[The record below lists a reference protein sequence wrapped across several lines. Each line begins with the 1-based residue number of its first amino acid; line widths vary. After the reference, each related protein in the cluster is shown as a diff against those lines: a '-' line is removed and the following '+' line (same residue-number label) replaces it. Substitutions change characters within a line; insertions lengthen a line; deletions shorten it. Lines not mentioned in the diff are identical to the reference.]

1 MRKLGL
7 AQRCSGE
14 KGAAGRNPQAHPRCG
29 SGSPR
34 RHHYSPRQRPGPG
47 RMGEGEVVSGVGQSR
62 GVLALGGREAR
73 RSSPVLLWRP
83 YRRHTM
89 MCTTTW
95 AWEEHLG
102 VVAESQCGDL
112 LGVAEPVLLGAGV
125 QVLHYHQ
132 AAAGVGKEA
141 CGREGAQSWSAVALS
156 SSLQLW
162 AGWGLGRR
170 RAEGG
175 RGVCGPYLCLASR
188 SRWPAHSRC
197 SPQQPS
203 GAATR
208 PRQGG
213 RKHSVRKRSGC
224 LRMAQHPAT
233 PLTARHLRLCPIRLG
248 PGTKLWEEH
257 ARMGQMAR
265 AWAQKPTHERPT
277 GDGSWRCGQ
286 GGRSGRCG
294 WSLESR
300 EGRQGKQG

>member
-1 MRKLGL
+1 
-7 AQRCSGE
+7 
-14 KGAAGRNPQAHPRCG
+14 
-29 SGSPR
+29 
-34 RHHYSPRQRPGPG
+34 
-47 RMGEGEVVSGVGQSR
+47 MGEGEVVSGVGQSR

-162 AGWGLGRR
+162 AGGWGAGGGGGGVSVVPTCVWPPDHVGPPIPVVAHNSLQVQPL
-170 RAEGG
+170 APG
-175 RGVCGPYLCLASR
+175 RG
-188 SRWPAHSRC
+188 
-197 SPQQPS
+197 
-203 GAATR
+203 
-208 PRQGG
+208 GG
-213 RKHSVRKRSGC
+213 NI
-224 LRMAQHPAT
+224 L
-233 PLTARHLRLCPIRLG
+233 
-248 PGTKLWEEH
+248 
-257 ARMGQMAR
+257 
-265 AWAQKPTHERPT
+265 
-277 GDGSWRCGQ
+277 
-286 GGRSGRCG
+286 
-294 WSLESR
+294 
-300 EGRQGKQG
+300 